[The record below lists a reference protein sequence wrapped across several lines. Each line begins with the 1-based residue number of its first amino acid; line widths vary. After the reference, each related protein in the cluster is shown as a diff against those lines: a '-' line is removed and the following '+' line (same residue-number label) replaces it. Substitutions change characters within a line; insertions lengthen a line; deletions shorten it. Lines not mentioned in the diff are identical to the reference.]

1 MIPARFDEIRNLRL
15 FQDISDESFA
25 ALVRGAYVQNY
36 PPHTELITEGD
47 SPDFLYIVL
56 TGAVELFA
64 TWNGKETTLA
74 TVWPVSNFI
83 LAATIAELPYLKS
96 ARTISKSRIILIP
109 SEDVRAVF
117 EADPVFA
124 KSIVADLAIYYREA
138 VKNTKN
144 LKLRT
149 SKERLANY
157 LLKCRHRQGDIDA
170 ITLPC
175 EKRLLASYLGM
186 TPENLSRAFN
196 ALREYGILIEGQNVY
211 FKNLEK
217 LIAFAKPDV
226 LIDGHDFGI

>member
-1 MIPARFDEIRNLRL
+1 MIPARFEEIRTLRL
-15 FQDISDESFA
+15 FRDISDESFA

-64 TWNGKETTLA
+64 TWNDKETTLA

-83 LAATIAELPYLKS
+83 LAASITELPYLKS
-96 ARTISKSRIILIP
+96 ARTLSKSRIILIP

-117 EADPVFA
+117 ETDPEFA

-144 LKLRT
+144 LKLRS

-157 LLKCRHRQGDIDA
+157 LLKCRRRQGEMNA
-170 ITLPC
+170 ISLPC

-196 ALREYGILIEGQNVY
+196 ALGDYAVKIEGENVY
-211 FKNLEK
+211 FHDIDA
-217 LIAFAKPDV
+217 LIAFAKPDM
-226 LIDGHDFGI
+226 LIDG

>member
-1 MIPARFDEIRNLRL
+1 MIPARFEEIRSLRL
-15 FQDISDESFA
+15 FQEISDESFA

-83 LAATIAELPYLKS
+83 LAATIANLPYLKS
-96 ARTISKSRIILIP
+96 ARTLSKSRIILIP

-117 EADPVFA
+117 ETDPEFA

-157 LLKCRHRQGDIDA
+157 LLKCRRRQGDA
-170 ITLPC
+170 NTITLPC

-196 ALREYGILIEGQNVY
+196 ALGDYAVKIEGENVY
-211 FKNLEK
+211 FHDIDA
-217 LIAFAKPDV
+217 LIAFAKPDL
-226 LIDGHDFGI
+226 LIDG

>member
-1 MIPARFDEIRNLRL
+1 MIPERFEEIRGLRV
-15 FQDISDESFA
+15 FQKISEESFA

-83 LAATIAELPYLKS
+83 LAASITELPYLKS
-96 ARTISKSRIILIP
+96 ARTISKSRIVLIP
-109 SEDVRAVF
+109 SEDMRAVF
-117 EADPVFA
+117 ETDPVFA

-157 LLKCRHRQGDIDA
+157 LLKCRRRHGGENA
-170 ITLPC
+170 FALPC

-186 TPENLSRAFN
+186 TPENLSRAIS
-196 ALREYGILIEGQNVY
+196 ALREFGVKIEGENVQFDDIDALKAY
-211 FKNLEK
+211 
-217 LIAFAKPDV
+217 AKPDL
-226 LIDGHDFGI
+226 LIDG

>member
-1 MIPARFDEIRNLRL
+1 MIPARFEEIRSLRL
-15 FQDISDESFA
+15 FQEISDESFA

-56 TGAVELFA
+56 SGAVELFA

-74 TVWPVSNFI
+74 TVWPVSNFV
-83 LAATIAELPYLKS
+83 LAATITELPYLKS

-117 EADPVFA
+117 ETDPEFA

-157 LLKCRHRQGDIDA
+157 LLKCRHRQGGENT

-186 TPENLSRAFN
+186 TPENLSRAIG
-196 ALREYGILIEGQNVY
+196 ALREFDVKIEGEKVY
-211 FKNLEK
+211 FNNIGA
-217 LIAFAKPDV
+217 LIDFAKPDV
-226 LIDGHDFGI
+226 LIDG